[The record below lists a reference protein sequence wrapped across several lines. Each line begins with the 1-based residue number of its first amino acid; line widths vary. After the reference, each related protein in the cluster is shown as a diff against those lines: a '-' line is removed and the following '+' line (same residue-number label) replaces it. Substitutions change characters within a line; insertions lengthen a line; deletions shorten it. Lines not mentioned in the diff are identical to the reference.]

1 MKKNIHFKH
10 LDEDRK
16 CIQLMCLGKI
26 LLKDRTTHKVLQFA
40 KKGIQDRR
48 KLFVS
53 LQIRFQFIRVHIT
66 RQSQSGAGDMV
77 DLLSFEIFVTKV
89 STFLKRYVPA
99 QAELEAK
106 ITHEILH
113 AVLCRRSEFVL
124 IIIFWS

>member
-1 MKKNIHFKH
+1 MNKDIHFKH

-16 CIQLMCLGKI
+16 CIQLMSLGKI
-26 LLKDRTTHKVLQFA
+26 LLKDRTRHKVLQFA
-40 KKGIQDRR
+40 KKGAQHRR

-53 LQIRFQFIRVHIT
+53 LQIRFQFIRVHVM
-66 RQSQSGAGDMV
+66 RRSQSRAGDMV

-99 QAELEAK
+99 QAELEVK

-113 AVLCRRSEFVL
+113 AVLCRRLEFML